1 MKRKKTV
8 LVAVLVLLL
17 VCGGL
22 GLVSNRRH
30 KEEPPP
36 LVTARQGRLL
46 VKVSETGTV
55 EPLQQVE
62 VKSKVGGRV
71 KRLYVDEGDWVEAGQ
86 KIAELEVPEVERQA
100 EQMRAQLDA
109 AKARVSEAKVAVLLA
124 DRQTA
129 AELDQAKA
137 AWAQARARLEQL
149 LAGAR
154 PQEIAQARA
163 AVAEAQARLDD
174 ARRTLDRKR
183 ELLDKGFV
191 PQQEVDA
198 AQTQHE
204 VCKQALERVQ
214 EQLALIQ
221 AGARPEEIRAAEQE
235 VARWEAAVRAAL
247 ANRKQL
253 DLRDASLRQAIAGQ
267 RQIQKALE
275 EVETRLSDAVIFAPR
290 SGRVIRRSIRE
301 GELITSGIA
310 TFSSGMAIVTV
321 ADLSKMLVKVNLN
334 EVDIARVRVGT
345 PAEIT
350 LDALR
355 SRRFHGRVRK
365 IAPASA
371 GGQAFIDQP
380 AGRTG
385 IVRFAVE
392 VEIADPCA
400 EMRPGMTAN
409 VDLILAEARH
419 AVYVPNDVVHGS
431 SGRWVW
437 LMTPSGPRRQAVKT
451 GLSNE
456 TYTQISSGL
465 NAGDQV
471 ALHIRVPVKRR
482 VVEVRGS
489 TAQYARDR
497 QRASGSR

>member
-1 MKRKKTV
+1 MKRKKTI
-8 LVAVLVLLL
+8 LAAVLILLL
-17 VCGGL
+17 VCGGV
-22 GLVSNRRH
+22 GLVRNRSH
-30 KEEPPP
+30 NEESPP

-62 VKSKVGGRV
+62 VKSKVGGRI
-71 KRLYVDEGDWVEAGQ
+71 KRLYVDEGDWIEAGQ
-86 KIAELEVPEVERQA
+86 IVAELEVPELERQA
-100 EQMRAQLDA
+100 EQTRAQLDA
-109 AKARVSEAKVAVLLA
+109 AKARVNEEHAALVLA

-129 AELDQAKA
+129 AELDEAKA
-137 AWAQARARLEQL
+137 ALAQAQAQLAQVRAGPRQ
-149 LAGAR
+149 
-154 PQEIAQARA
+154 QEIARAKA
-163 AVAEAQARLDD
+163 AVGEAQVRVVD
-174 ARRTLDRKR
+174 ARRTLERKR
-183 ELLDKGFV
+183 DLLDKGFV
-191 PQQEVDA
+191 SQQEVDA
-198 AQTQHE
+198 AQTQHD
-204 VCKQALERVQ
+204 VAKQALDQAQESLNLLLAGSRPEEVRAAEQ
-214 EQLALIQ
+214 QVAQARAAVGVAEANREQLALRKATIAQ
-221 AGARPEEIRAAEQE
+221 
-235 VARWEAAVRAAL
+235 AL
-247 ANRKQL
+247 A
-253 DLRDASLRQAIAGQ
+253 AQ
-267 RQIQKALE
+267 RQIEKVLE
-275 EVETRLSDAVIFAPR
+275 EVETRLHDAVIFAPR

-310 TFSSGMAIVTV
+310 TFSSGMSIVTV

-355 SRRFHGRVRK
+355 GRRFHGRVRK

-371 GGQAFIDQP
+371 GGQALIDQP
-380 AGRTG
+380 AGRMG
-385 IVRFAVE
+385 IVRFPVE
-392 VEIADPCA
+392 VEIADPCE
-400 EMRPGMTAN
+400 EMRTGMTAN
-409 VDLILAEARH
+409 VDLILAEARR

-437 LMTPSGPRRQAVKT
+437 LMMPSGPRRQPVET

-456 TYTQISSGL
+456 TYTQITSGL
-465 NAGDQV
+465 NAGDHV
-471 ALHIRVPVKRR
+471 ALQIRVPVKRR